1 MCTFSSSRVEEAH
14 AKVLFW
20 VPYSSCLNPLSPLRL
35 YLKKRYTMSE
45 VKACRR
51 SNSALLS
58 GCCKVCSLKLFW
70 IDGWREALNICYIGS
85 FKSYDWHYTSKYTS
99 TAKTWAQS
107 QPHCKLEKVQMPVDE
122 LQDHLKAPNSRKR
135 PSWGHA
141 LDIYQAWHIW
151 SLAIHLKGWH
161 KQYRESP
168 WAPRTIILLHRWNQ
182 QPCVFNKCDHQQS
195 HLIHIL
201 PPCVLWWR
209 HVILASWKTA
219 YYNRIVLSL
228 RQQYKEK
235 TACRAKINSG
245 EMH

>member
-1 MCTFSSSRVEEAH
+1 MNPSGCVYVFKQSSRRGTC
-14 AKVLFW
+14 KSPFL

-45 VKACRR
+45 VKACRS

-70 IDGWREALNICYIGS
+70 TDGWREALNICYIGS
-85 FKSYDWHYTSKYTS
+85 FKSCDWHYTSKYTC

-122 LQDHLKAPNSRKR
+122 LQDHLKATNSRKR

-151 SLAIHLKGWH
+151 SLAIQAWH
-161 KQYRESP
+161 KDDTRMTQAISRKS
-168 WAPRTIILLHRWNQ
+168 
-182 QPCVFNKCDHQQS
+182 
-195 HLIHIL
+195 
-201 PPCVLWWR
+201 
-209 HVILASWKTA
+209 
-219 YYNRIVLSL
+219 LS
-228 RQQYKEK
+228 
-235 TACRAKINSG
+235 S
-245 EMH
+245 